1 LEAERGATPPPALS
15 GAVVRPEVV
24 WPVLIVLA
32 CGDLVLWLYVR
43 HLTRVRDEEPPDVR
57 KPEFT
62 DPLSRKR
69 RGED

>member
-1 LEAERGATPPPALS
+1 
-15 GAVVRPEVV
+15 VRPEVV

-43 HLTRVRDEEPPDVR
+43 HLTRVRDEGPPDVR

-69 RGED
+69 RGDDD

>member
-1 LEAERGATPPPALS
+1 
-15 GAVVRPEVV
+15 
-24 WPVLIVLA
+24 
-32 CGDLVLWLYVR
+32 LVLWLYVR

-57 KPEFT
+57 RPRFT